1 MVDAG
6 TLVPILTGI
15 NGASGPTI
23 PGPDCASSWPGRSG
37 LFREFLDYPVWVRGA
52 RKDRIMN
59 TDDSSLAD
67 NHGEAL
73 DEHFAFNLEGG

>member
-15 NGASGPTI
+15 DGASGPMI
-23 PGPDCASSWPGRSG
+23 PGRDYAASWPGRSG
-37 LFREFLDYPVWVRGA
+37 LLREFLDHPVWVGGA
-52 RKDRIMN
+52 RKDRVMN